1 MRLFV
6 CFIVVD
12 AVGLTLRT
20 INERY
25 DSAML
30 GAGWR
35 VAGIGTASNAR
46 LHRVTVVALAPAFTG
61 LFESNRIVVVVD
73 CGFAITNTHRIISCW
88 HRRAGNLYI
97 YIYIRT
103 VCTKSIAY
111 VRWFIRDSHRAP
123 LRSLRRRRVSAFV
136 AFV

>member
-1 MRLFV
+1 
-6 CFIVVD
+6 
-12 AVGLTLRT
+12 
-20 INERY
+20 
-25 DSAML
+25 ML

-61 LFESNRIVVVVD
+61 LFESNRIESLSLSIAVLRLQILIELFLVGIAEPV
-73 CGFAITNTHRIISCW
+73 T
-88 HRRAGNLYI
+88 YI